1 MNFLG
6 PSDIEIFLKLILAFL
21 LGLIVGI
28 ERESAGKEAGP
39 RTYSLITIGTA
50 MFTILSF
57 DSRFDG
63 DYARIISQ
71 ILPGIGFIGAG
82 LIIFRESKVH
92 GLATAAGV
100 WVMASI
106 GIAVGMGYYTV
117 AIFAVLMALFV
128 LYLFRKFNF
137 DKRIRKWGHLP
148 ESEDNRFME

>member
-1 MNFLG
+1 MDFLG
-6 PSDIEIFLKLILAFL
+6 PSNIEIFVKLVLAFL

-57 DSRFDG
+57 DPRFAG
-63 DYARIISQ
+63 DYARMISQ

-106 GIAVGMGYYTV
+106 GIAVGMGYYAV
-117 AIFAVLMALFV
+117 AVFAVLMALSA
-128 LYLFRKFNF
+128 LYIFRKFDF
-137 DKRIRKWGHLP
+137 DKRIRKWGHIP
-148 ESEDNRFME
+148 ESGNDRSME

>member
-1 MNFLG
+1 MDILG
-6 PSDIEIFLKLILAFL
+6 PLNIEIFLRLILAFA
-21 LGLIVGI
+21 LGLVIGI

-57 DSRFDG
+57 DPRFEG
-63 DYARIISQ
+63 DYSRIISQ

-106 GIAVGMGYYTV
+106 GIAVGMGYYAV
-117 AIFAVLMALFV
+117 AIFSVLMALSA
-128 LYLFRKFNF
+128 LYLFRKFDF
-137 DKRIRKWGHLP
+137 DKKIRKWGHIP
-148 ESEDNRFME
+148 ESENDRFME